1 VVVLNTKYKISV
13 TFGNHSV
20 NSDDFFL
27 NSCVKFNALINS
39 IITKLK
45 AFLNKQRVTLLLTYF
60 RHLIKDRVVLRY
72 HRVFISV
79 LVIVALVLFF
89 LLIDLIFPLNVSM
102 DYSTVITDADST
114 IMHAYLSKDDKWRM
128 YTGINE
134 ITPALKK
141 AIIFK
146 EDKYFYYHFGVNPVA
161 VFRALTKNL
170 ITGKRTS
177 GASTI
182 SMQVARLLE
191 PKSRTYMN
199 KLIEIFRSIQLEWHY
214 SKKQILQ
221 LYLNLVPFGGNIEG
235 VKAAS
240 MIYFGKMPDQ
250 LSIGEIAAL
259 SIIPNRPNTLK
270 PGENNQL
277 LKKERDRWL
286 NRYLKADLF
295 PQQDILDAMEEPLRA
310 FRHTLPDN
318 AHHICQ
324 RLYDTEKGRHTIYST
339 INLES
344 QLKTEA
350 LVKEH
355 INRWYFRNVK
365 NAAALVIDNKTGNVI
380 AYVGSAD
387 FYNNE
392 DAGQVDGVRAIRS
405 PGSTLKP
412 LIYGLAFDNGIVTP
426 KSVISDVPV
435 YFSGYEPENYDG
447 KYHGLV
453 NIEYAL
459 SNSLNVPAVKLM
471 YELNTGTV
479 VETLVKAGF
488 RQIKKDR
495 ASLGLSVALG
505 GCGVTLEELTYLY
518 YTLSNKGILK
528 EIRFTQNNAPSGLK
542 GKKNKQM
549 DDHTVM
555 SKILSE
561 EAVFMVTDILTQVT
575 RPDLPVEWQNSANL
589 PKVAW
594 KTGTSYGRRDAW
606 SIGYNKNFTIGVW
619 VGNFSGEGVPELSGA
634 DAAAPL
640 LFNIFNALDYGS
652 EENWYEIP
660 EGLKS
665 RIVCS
670 VTGQVY
676 SDFCND
682 LVIDYYIPSVSSSK
696 PCQHMKEVFVS
707 PDSSVSYCMSCRP
720 EFGYITALYPN
731 YDPEVIAYYEEYKI
745 NYQRIPPHYSECE
758 RIFAGTAPVIISPL
772 NNAEYYVDETDSMQI
787 ALSCNASN
795 DVEKV
800 YWYINKR
807 FFKSTLSG
815 EKAFFSPREGK
826 IEISCSDDKG
836 RNTDIQIRVKKIEF

>member
-1 VVVLNTKYKISV
+1 MIDRILTRLKIVLC
-13 TFGNHSV
+13 
-20 NSDDFFL
+20 D
-27 NSCVKFNALINS
+27 
-39 IITKLK
+39 
-45 AFLNKQRVTLLLTYF
+45 QRIGLMMSYF
-60 RHLIKDRVVLRY
+60 RQLIKNRIMLR
-72 HRVFISV
+72 HRRVFLFII
-79 LVIVALVLFF
+79 VIPALVLFF
-89 LLIDLIFPLNVSM
+89 LLIDLIFPLKVNM
-102 DYSTVITDADST
+102 DYSTVIADADST
-114 IMHAYLSKDDKWRM
+114 IMNAYLSKDDKWRM
-128 YTGINE
+128 YTDLNE
-134 ITPALKK
+134 ITPTLKK

-161 VFRALTKNL
+161 IFRSLVNNL
-170 ITGKRTS
+170 ASGKRTS

-199 KLIEIFRSIQLEWHY
+199 KLIEIFRSTQLEWHY
-214 SKKQILQ
+214 SKNEILQ
-221 LYLNLVPFGGNIEG
+221 LYLNLIPFGGNIEG

-240 MIYFGKMPDQ
+240 MVYFSKMPDQ

-270 PGENNQL
+270 PGDNNEL
-277 LKKERDRWL
+277 LEKERDKWL
-286 NRYLKADLF
+286 DRYLKAGLF
-295 PQQDILDAMEEPLRA
+295 PKQDILDAMEEPLKA
-310 FRHTLPDN
+310 FRHMLPDN

-324 RLYDTEKGRHTIYST
+324 RLYDSGKGRHTIYST
-339 INLES
+339 IKLES
-344 QLKTEA
+344 QLKIEA
-350 LVKEH
+350 LVREH
-355 INRWYFRNVK
+355 INRWYFRNIK
-365 NAAALVIDNKTGNVI
+365 NAAALVIDNRTGNVI

-387 FYNNE
+387 FFNNE

-412 LIYGLAFDNGIVTP
+412 MIYGLAFDNGIVTP

-459 SNSLNVPAVKLM
+459 SNSLNVPAVKMM
-471 YELNTGTV
+471 YALNTGTV
-479 VETLVKAGF
+479 VEALIKAGF
-488 RQIKKDR
+488 RQIKTDR
-495 ASLGLSVALG
+495 DNLGLSVALG

-518 YTLSNKGILK
+518 HTLSNKGILK
-528 EIRFTQNNAPSGLK
+528 ETRLLQNDIPMVHQR
-542 GKKNKQM
+542 KKNEQI
-549 DDHTVM
+549 DDHQFLNR
-555 SKILSE
+555 ILSE
-561 EAVFMVTDILTQVT
+561 AAAFMVTEILTKVT
-575 RPDLPVEWQNSANL
+575 RPDLPLEWQNSANL

-606 SIGYNKNFTIGVW
+606 SIGYNKNYTIGVW

-640 LFNIFNALDYGS
+640 LFNIFNTLDYGS
-652 EENWYEIP
+652 EEDWYEIP

-676 SDFCND
+676 SDFCDD

-696 PCQHMKEVFVS
+696 SCQHLKEVFIS
-707 PDSSVSYCMSCRP
+707 PDSTVSYCMSCRP
-720 EFGYITALYPN
+720 EFGYIKALYPN
-731 YDPEVIAYYEEYKI
+731 YAPEVIAYYEEYKI
-745 NYQRIPPHYSECE
+745 NYQRIPPHNSECE
-758 RIFAGTAPVIISPL
+758 RIFSGKAPVITSPL
-772 NNAEYYVDETDSMQI
+772 NGSEYYVDATDSMQI

-800 YWYINKR
+800 FWYINKR
-807 FFKSTLSG
+807 FFISTSSN
-815 EKAFFSPREGK
+815 ERAFFSPREGR

-836 RNTDIQIRVKKIEF
+836 RNTDIHIWVKKIEF

>member
-1 VVVLNTKYKISV
+1 MNYFSNLNNLIEHILSGLKAILSGRKISSLM
-13 TFGNHSV
+13 T
-20 NSDDFFL
+20 D
-27 NSCVKFNALINS
+27 IMRR
-39 IITKLK
+39 LK
-45 AFLNKQRVTLLLTYF
+45 KGILL
-60 RHLIKDRVVLRY
+60 RHR
-72 HRVFISV
+72 RVFLFILFV
-79 LVIVALVLFF
+79 LSLVLLF
-89 LLIDLIFPLNVSM
+89 LLIDLIFPLKVSL

-114 IMHAYLSKDDKWRM
+114 IMNAYLSRDDKWRM
-128 YTGINE
+128 YTSLNE
-134 ITPALKK
+134 ITPTLKK

-146 EDKYFYYHFGVNPVA
+146 EDKYFHYHFGVNPVSI
-161 VFRALTKNL
+161 FRALVNNL
-170 ITGKRTS
+170 TSGRRTS

-182 SMQVARLLE
+182 SMQVVRLLE
-191 PKSRTYMN
+191 PKRRTYLN
-199 KLIEIFRSIQLEWHY
+199 KLIEIFKATQLEWHY
-214 SKKQILQ
+214 SKNEILQ

-240 MIYFGKMPDQ
+240 MIYFNKMPDQ

-270 PGENNQL
+270 PGENNEIL
-277 LKKERDRWL
+277 RKERDKWL

-295 PQQDILDAMEEPLRA
+295 PEQDILDAMEEPLKSY
-310 FRHTLPDN
+310 RHMLPDH

-324 RLYDTEKGRHTIYST
+324 RLYDSEKRRHTIYTT
-339 INLES
+339 IHLEK
-344 QLKTEA
+344 QLKIEA

-365 NAAALVIDNKTGNVI
+365 NAAALVIDNRTGDVI

-387 FYNNE
+387 FFNNE
-392 DAGQVDGVRAIRS
+392 DAGQVDGVRAVRS
-405 PGSTLKP
+405 PGSALKP

-459 SNSLNVPAVKLM
+459 SNSLNVPAVKIM
-471 YELNTGTV
+471 YELNMGTV
-479 VETLVKAGF
+479 IEALVKAGF
-488 RQIKKDR
+488 RQIKKDQDN
-495 ASLGLSVALG
+495 LGLSVALG

-518 YTLSNKGILK
+518 HTLSNKGILK
-528 EIRFTQNNAPSGLK
+528 DIRFMQKDALVIHK
-542 GKKNKQM
+542 GKKNKDNRQNKKKKQT
-549 DDHTVM
+549 DDHPARNI
-555 SKILSE
+555 ILSE
-561 EAVFMVTDILTQVT
+561 EAAFMVTDILTQVT
-575 RPDLPVEWQNSANL
+575 RPDLPTEWQNSANL

-606 SIGYNKNFTIGVW
+606 SIGYSKNYTIGVW
-619 VGNFSGEGVPELSGA
+619 VGNFSGTGVPELSGA

-640 LFNIFNALDYGS
+640 LFNIFNILDYGS

-670 VTGQVY
+670 VTGQIY

-696 PCQHMKEVFVS
+696 PCQHMKEVYIS
-707 PDSSVSYCMSCRP
+707 PDSSESYCMTCRP
-720 EFGYITALYPN
+720 EFGYIKALYPN
-731 YDPEVIAYYEEYKI
+731 YAPEMIAYFEEYQI
-745 NYQRIPPHYSECE
+745 NYQKIPPHHSECE
-758 RIFAGTAPVIISPL
+758 RIFSGIAPVITSPL
-772 NNAEYYVDETDSMQI
+772 NGAEYYVDETDSMQI

-800 YWYINKR
+800 FWYINKR
-807 FFKSTLSG
+807 FFKSITPN
-815 EKAFFSPREGK
+815 EKAFFSPGEGK
-826 IEISCSDDKG
+826 IDISCSDDKG
-836 RNTDIQIRVKKIEF
+836 RNTDIQIWVKKIKF